1 MKQKK
6 YKALVSKHK
15 AFVSKY
21 VPCIL
26 KYMAYI
32 FRENGNVDIQELSEC
47 DFGAFRMV
55 CNVCVF
61 PGFFD
66 IPEIY

>member
-1 MKQKK
+1 
-6 YKALVSKHK
+6 
-15 AFVSKY
+15 
-21 VPCIL
+21 
-26 KYMAYI
+26 MACI
-32 FRENGNVDIQELSEC
+32 FRENGNIDIQELSEC

-61 PGFFD
+61 PGFCN

>member
-1 MKQKK
+1 
-6 YKALVSKHK
+6 
-15 AFVSKY
+15 
-21 VPCIL
+21 
-26 KYMAYI
+26 MACI

-61 PGFFD
+61 FRFLRYSRNILMEFGEKALTFSD
-66 IPEIY
+66 